1 MAKRPLDFQMGA
13 EDEILAELRRILEQ
27 AADEIEQELAGQAG
41 EGAGEAVQ
49 RAQAEAIARAVKQHL
64 KGDWD
69 SISSVLS
76 EARKLAATASVQAF
90 YEQISGPMS
99 DLLGKDGLNSLISA
113 ESVRAS
119 NTINT
124 VMARLS
130 DSRRSLSQQVW
141 ATQAMSNRWLD
152 SKINQALA
160 RGWDARRLADEVREF
175 VNPNTPGGASYAA
188 MRLAR
193 TEINNA
199 FHSQTIEQMWNSGVV
214 EYVKWNL
221 SRSHPDRDICDDLA
235 EHRLSEPIPG
245 APDPDE
251 PEESDGREFVH
262 LSDDQLNNGS
272 YISVGEET
280 SFGRDGY
287 GARKG
292 LSEDENDALTL
303 YEMPFTSHRTN
314 SILRGLPL
322 DGIDIFPYKNI
333 PDEEAFVSTLDSAIS
348 RGSLNQ
354 DTLLYRG
361 VRFSEEL
368 LAQYT
373 PGSVV
378 RDRGFVSTSASE
390 KVAERF
396 RVSEGMAFETD
407 DLKAQR
413 DQRWTFEIEAPKG
426 SKGGTGAPSLYEI
439 VLPRDSEFEI
449 ISRDEDSRTIR
460 MRLI

>member
-1 MAKRPLDFQMGA
+1 MAKRPLDFQMGV

-27 AADEIEQELAGQAG
+27 AASEIKQELSEQAG
-41 EGAGEAVQ
+41 SGIGEALQ
-49 RAQAEAIARAVKQHL
+49 RAQAEAIAKAVKQHL

-76 EARKLAATASVQAF
+76 EARKMAAMASVQAF
-90 YEQISGPMS
+90 YDQIGDPLGT
-99 DLLGKDGLNSLISA
+99 LLGKDGVESLVSA
-113 ESVRAS
+113 ESVRAA

-141 ATQAMSNRWLD
+141 KSQAMANGWLD

-160 RGWDARRLADEVREF
+160 RGWDSKRLAREVVSF
-175 VNPNTPGGASYAA
+175 VDPNTPGGASYAA

-199 FHSQTIEQMWNSGVV
+199 FHSQTIEQMRKSGVV

-235 EHRLSEPIPG
+235 EHRLGEPIPG
-245 APDPDE
+245 APDPDGS
-251 PEESDGREFVH
+251 EEREFLH
-262 LSDDQLNNGS
+262 LSDDQLNDGS

-314 SILRGLPL
+314 NILRGLPP

>member
-1 MAKRPLDFQMGA
+1 MAKRPLDFQMGV

-27 AADEIEQELAGQAG
+27 AASEIQQELSEQAG
-41 EGAGEAVQ
+41 SGIGEALQ
-49 RAQAEAIARAVKQHL
+49 RAQAEAIAKAVKQHL

-69 SISSVLS
+69 RVSSVLS
-76 EARKLAATASVQAF
+76 EARKLAAMASVEAF
-90 YEQISGPMS
+90 YEQIGDPLGK
-99 DLLGKDGLNSLISA
+99 LLGKDGVESLVSA
-113 ESVRAS
+113 ESVRAA

-130 DSRRSLSQQVW
+130 DSRRSLSKQVW
-141 ATQAMSNRWLD
+141 KSQAMANGWLD

-160 RGWDARRLADEVREF
+160 RGWDAKRLAKEVVSF
-175 VNPNTPGGASYAA
+175 VDPNTSGGASYAA

-199 FHSQTIEQMWNSGVV
+199 FHSQTIEQMRKSGVV

-235 EHRLSEPIPG
+235 ENRLG
-245 APDPDE
+245 GFDPDGS
-251 PEESDGREFVH
+251 EEREFLR
-262 LSDDQLNNGS
+262 LSDDQLNDGS

-314 SILRGLPL
+314 NILRGLPP
-322 DGIDIFPYKNI
+322 DGIDIFPYKSI
-333 PDEEAFVSTLDSAIS
+333 PDESAFVSTLDSAIS

-361 VRFSEEL
+361 VRFSKDL

-373 PGSVV
+373 PGAVV
-378 RDRGFVSTSASE
+378 RDKGFASTSASE

-396 RVSEGMAFETD
+396 RASEGMAFETD
-407 DLKAQR
+407 EIKAQR
-413 DQRWTFEIEAPKG
+413 DQRWMFEIEAPKG

-439 VLPRDSEFEI
+439 VLPRKSEFRV
-449 ISRDEDSRTIR
+449 ISRDEESRTIR